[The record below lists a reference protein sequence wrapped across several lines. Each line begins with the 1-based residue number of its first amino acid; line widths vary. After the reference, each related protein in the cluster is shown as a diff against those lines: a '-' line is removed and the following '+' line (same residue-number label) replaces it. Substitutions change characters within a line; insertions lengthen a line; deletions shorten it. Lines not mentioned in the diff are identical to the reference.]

1 MPGYCRTP
9 TLALEKPT
17 PLVRVLVTPPEVE
30 DFVEFLTVKAKKRAA
45 FDRLLAIAPALE
57 KAGAEPLSDE
67 EIAAEIEAAR
77 AERDARDP
85 SLMRSDADR
94 S

>member
-1 MPGYCRTP
+1 MKTSLEQALLSKIRALSPDQ
-9 TLALEKPT
+9 LA
-17 PLVRVLVTPPEVE
+17 EVE
-30 DFVEFLTVKAKKRAA
+30 DFVEFLAVKAKKRAA

-67 EIAAEIEAAR
+67 EISAEIEAAR

-85 SLMRSDADR
+85 SPMRSDADR

>member
-1 MPGYCRTP
+1 M
-9 TLALEKPT
+9 
-17 PLVRVLVTPPEVE
+17 TPPEVE